1 MTVHARGFPGFGPP
15 TMCGEGLPPEEV
27 VSVVTCEKC
36 LDVLESAASLAKRLE
51 ELHGLGTKVKL

>member
-1 MTVHARGFPGFGPP
+1 
-15 TMCGEGLPPEEV
+15 MCGEGLPPEEV